1 MKRIILLG
9 LVTFFIT
16 SCANHRP
23 VGDELSFS
31 SYFGEGFG
39 RYIMKDVYIKEEVL
53 YTERQKSPPRSQY
66 FVYKNEKSSNSKS
79 KMNEGIRAVIPEE
92 LELELQDDMGKH
104 IRVIGYET
112 IIIEGQ
118 PLLSQS
124 VRKSDLLPIKV
135 LSMSAWQARK
145 WFVVKKWSLTI
156 GSKKGPKAGKR
167 VDPLI

>member
-1 MKRIILLG
+1 MKRIVLLG
-9 LVTFFIT
+9 LVAFFIT
-16 SCANHRP
+16 SCINHRS

-53 YTERQKSPPRSQY
+53 YTQRQKSPPRSQY

-92 LELELQDDMGKH
+92 LELQDDMGKH

-112 IIIEGQ
+112 IITEGQ

-135 LSMSAWQARK
+135 LSMPAWQARR
-145 WFVVKKWSLTI
+145 WFVVVEIVKGK
-156 GSKKGPKAGKR
+156 GSP
-167 VDPLI
+167 